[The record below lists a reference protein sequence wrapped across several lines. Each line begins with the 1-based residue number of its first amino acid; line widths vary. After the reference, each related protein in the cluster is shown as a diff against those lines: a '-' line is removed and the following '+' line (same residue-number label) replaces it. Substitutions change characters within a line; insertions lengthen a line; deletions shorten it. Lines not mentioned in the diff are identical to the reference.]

1 MKKVTLGI
9 VVLLLLTGCSFFAQA
24 PANND
29 VDLSTRV
36 AQILT
41 DVPTTEPQIILPEE
55 SVAPGEN
62 IVTATPTQTEMMT
75 EAPTEAPATK
85 TPLPT
90 LTPLPTET
98 FTPTA
103 TIPPTAI
110 PPETDPRL
118 QLGNPSSTD
127 LFTAGNQ
134 WVWAVSK
141 DDYASNEI
149 HDGYM
154 LMKTEGNSAG
164 WRLPAVDGGSNLYI
178 EGTFRTEACTGK
190 DLYGIMFRVP
200 IRSEA
205 DRGYFFGVSC
215 DGQYK
220 VSLWDGKNSK
230 AETLVWFKTSDVILT
245 GSNQTNRLGVMTK
258 GNYMRFYINGY
269 LVEEYTDDT
278 FPGGFFGVFI
288 KPGGTDDF
296 TYRLEEMSYWVR

>member
-1 MKKVTLGI
+1 MKKLTLGI

-24 PANND
+24 PAEED

-41 DVPTTEPQIILPEE
+41 DVPTSEAQIILPEE
-55 SVAPGEN
+55 SVVPLEGTG
-62 IVTATPTQTEMMT
+62 TATPTLMEAVTD
-75 EAPTEAPATK
+75 APTEIPATK

-90 LTPLPTET
+90 QTPLPSET
-98 FTPTA
+98 PTPTA

-134 WVWAVSK
+134 WVWAVGK

-149 HDGYM
+149 RDGYM
-154 LMKTEGNSAG
+154 LMKTEGDSAG

-178 EGTFRTEACTGK
+178 EGTFRTETCSGK

-220 VSLWDGKNSK
+220 VSLWDGKISK
-230 AETLVWFKTSDVILT
+230 ASTLVWFKSSDAILT
-245 GSNQTNRLGVMTK
+245 GSDQTNRLGVLTE
-258 GNYMRFYINGY
+258 GNKMKFYINGY
-269 LVEEYTDDT
+269 LVEEYNDDT

-288 KPGGTDDF
+288 KPGGTDEF
-296 TYRLEEMSYWVR
+296 SYRLEEMSYWIR